1 MNRQNAMRA
10 RKISNSLLRQDNRVL
25 RKNLK
30 HLIRTTK
37 RNIDIQ
43 NRIDDLGEMIVQC
56 GELGSLVAQVTAE
69 LKDQFGLS
77 AVTFCLSEEFMEM
90 MAEDSAEQNR
100 EAPASPP
107 ESGVRRGEPACAAKA
122 PVRRGEPVIGDSLTF
137 IEKERLQGIFNGDTN
152 PILREKLDYGSV
164 DFFGMRQFRRI
175 KSEAIIPLCH
185 EKEFLGSLNL
195 GSNNP
200 IRYQKETATDYL
212 KRLAQILSLA
222 LAVMKL
228 KDHEKSKAA
237 V

>member
-1 MNRQNAMRA
+1 MNRQNAMQA
-10 RKISNSLLRQDNRVL
+10 RKISNSLLRQDNWVL

-56 GELGSLVAQVTAE
+56 GELGSLVAQLTAE

-100 EAPASPP
+100 EAS
-107 ESGVRRGEPACAAKA
+107 ACAAKSRGKRGI
-122 PVRRGEPVIGDSLTF
+122 RRGEPVIGDSLTF

-164 DFFGMRQFRRI
+164 DFFGMKQFRRI
-175 KSEAIIPLCH
+175 KSEAIIPLYH

-222 LAVMKL
+222 LAVIKL
-228 KDHEKSKAA
+228 KNHEKSKAE